1 MSNILDTAR
10 QLNAIKADF
19 EMVLK
24 LNLPEPLHLNR
35 LLKKLN
41 AAEAEHNDEKIE
53 GIAEL

>member
-24 LNLPEPLHLNR
+24 LN
-35 LLKKLN
+35 
-41 AAEAEHNDEKIE
+41 
-53 GIAEL
+53 IAFE

>member
-24 LNLPEPLHLNR
+24 LNLPEP
-35 LLKKLN
+35 
-41 AAEAEHNDEKIE
+41 
-53 GIAEL
+53 

>member
-41 AAEAEHNDEKIE
+41 AAEAEHTDEKIE
-53 GIAEL
+53 GIAE